1 MRNLLREEA
10 VARAELLEVA
20 SYAVD
25 LDLMEEADFG
35 STVVI
40 RFACRQPGAGTFV
53 ELDGTPLEVTL
64 NGRDLGTAIEGNRIA
79 LPDLAADNEL
89 RVVARCSWSRTGEGL
104 HRFTDPAD
112 GLVYVWAQSFLDDAQ
127 RTFACFDQPDL
138 KATFD
143 VSVEAPADWVVI
155 GNERGERIGTRTTF
169 TTTKRMAPYLFTVA
183 AGPWHGEQRVH
194 DGIELGVW

>member
-10 VARAELLEVA
+10 EERAALLDVA
-20 SYAVD
+20 SYEID
-25 LDLMEEADFG
+25 LDLTTEADFG

-40 RFACRQPGAGTFV
+40 RFACRTPGATTFV

-64 NGRDLGTAIEGNRIA
+64 NGRDLGTTIDGNRIM

-112 GLVYVWAQSFLDDAQ
+112 GLVYVWAQS
-127 RTFACFDQPDL
+127 
-138 KATFD
+138 
-143 VSVEAPADWVVI
+143 
-155 GNERGERIGTRTTF
+155 
-169 TTTKRMAPYLFTVA
+169 
-183 AGPWHGEQRVH
+183 
-194 DGIELGVW
+194 